1 MKNKNQDFEE
11 KGQEIEEGTTSIV
24 QVEDM
29 TMDEIQLIEQLYY
42 SAGLD
47 PIVDAGIQD
56 YDKKIEQENKLIN
69 KVFGTRGSD
78 VKGYGEAVARRVS
91 YAIYNLLNTQYGG
104 RVGNMKSYIMSLEE
118 ERDHANRRYDDLMGR
133 VIGILSD
140 EYKDLR
146 TDSKE
151 FIEKLTKTLG
161 DDLKDA
167 KIDQQALA
175 ERLADIDGLR
185 AQITALS
192 NEKEQLKEKHESQLD
207 GLNNEHKE
215 EVRAFEAQIDS
226 LNKEQVRLNEK
237 HESQTAELKNEH
249 KEEVRAL
256 EAQIDSLNKEQVRL
270 NDKHESQTAELKSEY
285 KEEVRNLE
293 AQIDSLNKEQVR
305 LNEKH
310 ESQTAELKTEH
321 KEEVGNLKSQLEI
334 LNKETIRLNEEHQ
347 AQVAG
352 LESEINALTA
362 DLAELREDYNEL
374 KTAVSTLAE
383 TIPDEETGK
392 KQSEDLYSFI
402 LKDSKV
408 PSAVLKGVDQFID
421 FKKYLAMAV
430 ENGVKEVCMRIEKI
444 LATTR
449 SE

>member
-1 MKNKNQDFEE
+1 MNNNNQDFEE
-11 KGQEIEEGTTSIV
+11 KSQEIEQDTTSIV

-29 TMDEIQLIEQLYY
+29 TVDEIQLTEQLYY

-78 VKGYGEAVARRVS
+78 VRGYGEAVARRVS

-146 TDSKE
+146 TDSQE
-151 FIEKLTKTLG
+151 FIEKLTQTLG

-167 KIDQQALA
+167 KIDQKALA

-192 NEKEQLKEKHESQLD
+192 NEKEQLKDKHESLITELKN
-207 GLNNEHKE
+207 GHKE
-215 EVRAFEAQIDS
+215 EVKNLEAQIDT
-226 LNKEQVRLNEK
+226 LNKEQVTLNDK
-237 HESQTAELKNEH
+237 HESQIVGLKNEH
-249 KEEVRAL
+249 KEEV
-256 EAQIDSLNKEQVRL
+256 K
-270 NDKHESQTAELKSEY
+270 
-285 KEEVRNLE
+285 NLE
-293 AQIDSLNKEQVR
+293 AQIDTLNKEQVK
-305 LNEKH
+305 LNDRH
-310 ESQTAELKTEH
+310 ESQIDAMNKEQVKLNDKHDSQLAELKSGH
-321 KEEVGNLKSQLEI
+321 KEEIGNLKSQIET
-334 LNKETIRLNEEHQ
+334 LNKETVRLNEEHQ
-347 AQVAG
+347 AQVADLESKIEG
-352 LESEINALTA
+352 LESEKTTLTG
-362 DLAELREDYNEL
+362 DLTELRNDYSEL
-374 KTAVSTLAE
+374 KAAIATLAE
-383 TIPDEETGK
+383 TVPGEETGK

-430 ENGVKEVCMRIEKI
+430 ENGVKEVCTRVEKI
-444 LATTR
+444 LTATR